1 MQWSCPVH
9 RSGKTMQKILI
20 VEDEE
25 GMVLSLEDR
34 LQNEGYRV
42 SSRRDGKSGEKEA
55 ESGRYDLIILD
66 VMLPERDGF
75 QVCKN
80 LRDSGVNTPI
90 LMLTARSATLD
101 TVTGLRTGAD
111 DYLRKPFDMQELL
124 ARVLALL
131 RRGNPGGR
139 ESKTELLHFGEFTL
153 NTRREELMRGSRLIP
168 LNTQEYRLLKFFA
181 ENPQRVLNRCEL
193 LDEVWGYD
201 SVTST
206 RTVDVHVAWL
216 RQKLGERSKRR
227 HLVTVRGRGYRFEP

>member
-1 MQWSCPVH
+1 
-9 RSGKTMQKILI
+9 MQKILI

-25 GMVLSLEDR
+25 GLVLSLEDR
-34 LQNEGYRV
+34 LRSEGYRV

-55 ESGRYDLIILD
+55 GAGRYDLIILD

-80 LRDSGVNTPI
+80 LRDSGISTPI
-90 LMLTARSATLD
+90 LMLTARSTALD
-101 TVTGLRTGAD
+101 TVTGLRAGAD

-124 ARVLALL
+124 ARVMALL
-131 RRGNPGGR
+131 RRGRTDSATPQA
-139 ESKTELLHFGEFTL
+139 EPEVLHFGVFTL
-153 NTRREELMRGSRLIP
+153 NTRREELLRGSEPIP

-181 ENPQRVLNRCEL
+181 ENPQRVINRYEL

-201 SVTST
+201 SVTTT

-216 RQKLGERSKRR
+216 RHKLWERSRPR
-227 HLVTVRGRGYRFEP
+227 HLITVRGRGYRFEPD

>member
-1 MQWSCPVH
+1 
-9 RSGKTMQKILI
+9 MQKILI

-25 GMVLSLEDR
+25 GLVLSLEDR
-34 LQNEGYRV
+34 LRSEGYRV

-55 ESGRYDLIILD
+55 GAGRYDLIILD

-80 LRDSGVNTPI
+80 LRDSGISTPI
-90 LMLTARSATLD
+90 LMLTARSTALD
-101 TVTGLRTGAD
+101 TVTGLRAGAD

-124 ARVLALL
+124 ARVMALL
-131 RRGNPGGR
+131 RRGR
-139 ESKTELLHFGEFTL
+139 TEAAKPQAEPEALHFGQFTL
-153 NTRREELMRGSRLIP
+153 NTRREELLRGSEPIP

-181 ENPQRVLNRCEL
+181 ENPQRVLIRYEL

-201 SVTST
+201 SVTTT

-216 RQKLGERSKRR
+216 RQKLGERSKPR
-227 HLVTVRGRGYRFEP
+227 HLVTVRGRGYRFEPK

>member
-1 MQWSCPVH
+1 
-9 RSGKTMQKILI
+9 MQKILI

-25 GMVLSLEDR
+25 GLVLSLEDR
-34 LQNEGYRV
+34 LRSEGYRV
-42 SSRRDGKSGEKEA
+42 SSRMDGKSGEKEA
-55 ESGRYDLIILD
+55 GSGRYDLIILD

-80 LRDSGVNTPI
+80 LRDSGVSTPI
-90 LMLTARSATLD
+90 LMLTARSTALD

-124 ARVLALL
+124 ARVMALL
-131 RRGNPGGR
+131 RRGR
-139 ESKTELLHFGEFTL
+139 TEAAKPQAEPEALHFGQFTL
-153 NTRREELMRGSRLIP
+153 NTRREELLRGSEPIP

-181 ENPQRVLNRCEL
+181 ENPQRVINRYEL

-201 SVTST
+201 SVTTT

-216 RQKLGERSKRR
+216 RHKLGERSRPR
-227 HLVTVRGRGYRFEP
+227 HLITVRGRGYRFEPD

>member
-1 MQWSCPVH
+1 ME
-9 RSGKTMQKILI
+9 KILI
-20 VEDEE
+20 IEDEE

-34 LQNEGYRV
+34 LSSEGYRV
-42 SSRRDGKSGEKEA
+42 ASRSDGKSGEKEA
-55 ESGRYDLIILD
+55 RSGRYDLIILD

-80 LRDSGVNTPI
+80 LRDSGVSTPI
-90 LMLTARSATLD
+90 LMLTARSTTLD

-131 RRGNPGGR
+131 RRGNVVAN
-139 ESKTELLHFGEFTL
+139 ESKAELLHFGKFTL
-153 NTRREELMRGSRLIP
+153 NTRREELLRGSEPVP

-181 ENPQRVLNRCEL
+181 EHPQRVLNRYEL

-201 SVTST
+201 SVTTT

-216 RQKLGERSKRR
+216 RRKLGERAKPR
-227 HLVTVRGRGYRFEP
+227 HLITVRGRGYRFEPK

>member
-1 MQWSCPVH
+1 
-9 RSGKTMQKILI
+9 MQKILI

-25 GMVLSLEDR
+25 GLVLSLEDR
-34 LQNEGYRV
+34 LRSEGYRV

-55 ESGRYDLIILD
+55 GAGRYDLIILD

-80 LRDSGVNTPI
+80 LRDSGISTPI
-90 LMLTARSATLD
+90 LMLTARSTALD
-101 TVTGLRTGAD
+101 TVTGLRAGAD

-124 ARVLALL
+124 ARVMALL
-131 RRGNPGGR
+131 RRGRTDSATPQA
-139 ESKTELLHFGEFTL
+139 EPEVLHFGVFTL
-153 NTRREELMRGSRLIP
+153 NTRREELLRGSEPIP

-181 ENPQRVLNRCEL
+181 ENPQRVINRYEL

-201 SVTST
+201 SVTTT

-216 RQKLGERSKRR
+216 RRKLGEGSKPR
-227 HLVTVRGRGYRFEP
+227 HLITVRGRGYRFEPD

>member
-1 MQWSCPVH
+1 
-9 RSGKTMQKILI
+9 MQKILI

-25 GMVLSLEDR
+25 GLVLSLEDR
-34 LQNEGYRV
+34 LRSEGYRV
-42 SSRRDGKSGEKEA
+42 SSRMDGKSGEKEA
-55 ESGRYDLIILD
+55 GSGRYDLIILD

-80 LRDSGVNTPI
+80 LRDSGVSTPI
-90 LMLTARSATLD
+90 LMLTARSTALD

-124 ARVLALL
+124 ARVMALL
-131 RRGNPGGR
+131 RRGRTDAAKPQA
-139 ESKTELLHFGEFTL
+139 EPEVLHFGQFTL
-153 NTRREELMRGSRLIP
+153 NTRREELLRGSEPIP

-181 ENPQRVLNRCEL
+181 ENPQRVINRYEL

-201 SVTST
+201 SVTTT

-216 RQKLGERSKRR
+216 RHKLGERSRPR
-227 HLVTVRGRGYRFEP
+227 HLITVRGRGYRFEPD